1 MTIETLLQVLF
12 ANNRE
17 DLVALAVKIDN
28 KIDTGELTEIKITVE
43 TEDLVPGSKLVDRE
57 GKDIKRGRVS
67 CPIISTNIYKLTG
80 QHVVQLP
87 NGRLKMGV
95 SGEENKYDSEAR
107 IVAVVETEEAL
118 NLDINK
124 L

>member
-28 KIDTGELTEIKITVE
+28 KIDTGQLTEIKVSIGNA
-43 TEDLVPGSKLVDRE
+43 DLLPGFKLIDRE
-57 GKDIKRGRVS
+57 GKDIKQGRVS

-80 QHVVQLP
+80 QHVVMLP
-87 NGRLKMGV
+87 NGKLKTGV
-95 SGEENKYDSEAR
+95 SSEENKYDSEAQ
-107 IVAVVETEEAL
+107 IVPIEESI
-118 NLDINK
+118 DTSSFI
-124 L
+124 